1 MPPRLPPPGSP
12 ALLRRL
18 NAAAVLH
25 AIRTDGPASR
35 ADLARRTGLSKPTVN
50 GAAELLLEQGFLVEI
65 ADGTGENG
73 RPPRPGRRPR
83 LLRFASSVGHVL
95 GIDIG
100 ADKVLVAVADL
111 AGDVRTVERRR
122 TTARGRKNPE
132 ALLAL
137 VADAAG
143 RALEVAKV
151 PHASL
156 KAVGVGTPGVVDPI
170 SGRITLAPQ
179 LTGWEGIQLAARL
192 EPVFRCPVLV
202 DNEVRLSLLAEQWQG
217 AAQGVEHAFLVQ
229 IGVGIGGGVLL
240 GGEVHRGASGAAG
253 EIGYLPLFDDE
264 EPADGLGPFEHAA
277 GGTAFARLAQRAV
290 AEAKGATVLLE
301 LAGGDAAAIDAE
313 TVFAAAARHD
323 PVAVGV
329 LEELFDRLAR
339 GIAAAIV
346 VLNPS
351 IVIVGGGVS
360 RAGASLLEPLE
371 RRVRALVP
379 VAPRVVLS
387 TLGDEAVALGAVR
400 SALDEVEQT
409 LFAFASLERV

>member
-1 MPPRLPPPGSP
+1 VLQ
-12 ALLRRL
+12 
-18 NAAAVLH
+18 AV
-25 AIRTDGPASR
+25 RVDGPASR
-35 ADLARRTGLSKPTVN
+35 ADLARSTGLSKPTVN
-50 GAAELLLEQGFLVEI
+50 GAVELLLAQGYLLEV
-65 ADGTGENG
+65 ADGVGEDG
-73 RPPRPGRRPR
+73 RPRRPGRRPR

-100 ADKVLVAVADL
+100 ANKVLVVVADL
-111 AGDVRTVERRR
+111 AGEVRASERRR
-122 TTARGRKNPE
+122 TTVRARRNPD

-137 VADAAG
+137 VAEAAG
-143 RALEVAKV
+143 RALEAADV
-151 PHASL
+151 PRESL
-156 KAVGVGTPGVVDPI
+156 KAVSVGTPGVVDPV
-170 SGRITLAPQ
+170 SGGITLAPQ
-179 LTGWEGIQLAARL
+179 LAGWEGIQLAARL
-192 EPVFRCPVLV
+192 EPLFGCRILV

-240 GGEVHRGASGAAG
+240 GGEVHRGATGAAG

-264 EPADGLGPFEHAA
+264 EPANGLGPFEHAA
-277 GGTAFARLAQRAV
+277 GGTAFARLAQRAA
-290 AEAKGATVLLE
+290 AEAGGATVLLD

-313 TVFAAAARHD
+313 TVFAAAARRD
-323 PVAVGV
+323 AVALRV
-329 LEELFDRLAR
+329 LDELLDRLAR

-351 IVIVGGGVS
+351 TVIVGGGVS

-387 TLGDEAVALGAVR
+387 RLGDEAVALGAVR
-400 SALDEVEQT
+400 SALDEVEQA
-409 LFAFASLERV
+409 LFDFAALERV